1 MMLLVGGVIP
11 VLHKVKTVSVYTA
24 FVGDTVITSNNY
36 QRGQTYILK
45 VQDLLAIQLSNITN
59 CMVNYW

>member
-1 MMLLVGGVIP
+1 MDDPWMNFPLPLVI
-11 VLHKVKTVSVYTA
+11 TA

-36 QRGQTYILK
+36 QRGQTYTLK

-59 CMVNYW
+59 CMAN